1 MRRSARLLLVLGVL
15 AAVAGFAKLHAVSHD
30 YDLTSSARV
39 VWSIA
44 YVGVMLIA
52 AYAAGLPSLSPS
64 RNKLLVSAGAGVLGA
79 TLMSLVTLIAGG
91 QLLPRL
97 VIFGAATASVPWFL
111 VCAAV
116 AEGGR
121 QRAEARDRII
131 VVGDSDEGD
140 LLRTELATDPERP
153 AVVVA
158 TYDTAVLVSGTDSLP
173 LVRAAESLDA
183 SVIVLSRRAS
193 EIEYIVDQAATLH
206 RRGVRV
212 RTLTNFYVEWLGK
225 LPITELERASMLFDI
240 GELHGRRYARL
251 KRLFDIATGA
261 IGTAVLVASLPF
273 IVLGDL
279 FANRGSVFY
288 RQPRVGRDGRVFTMW
303 KYRTMRDDHNESDA
317 SEGSEWTG
325 AQDTRVTPF
334 GRLLR
339 RTHLDELPQALNI
352 LKGDLSLVGPRP
364 EQPHYVDELT
374 DKIPF
379 YDLRHLVRP
388 GLTGWAQV
396 KFGYAGDER
405 DALEKLQY
413 DFFYLQRQT
422 LGLDVRIVARTLR
435 DVVNGR
441 GR

>member
-1 MRRSARLLLVLGVL
+1 MRRSARLLLFLGVV
-15 AAVAGFAKLHAVSHD
+15 AAVAGFAKVHAVSHA
-30 YDLTSSARV
+30 YDLTSSARIG
-39 VWSIA
+39 WSIA
-44 YVGVMLIA
+44 YVAVMLVA
-52 AYAAGLPSLSPS
+52 AYAAGLPSLSPG

-79 TLMSLVTLIAGG
+79 TLMSLITLTAGG

-97 VIFGAATASVPWFL
+97 VIFGVAAVSVPLFV

-140 LLRTELATDPERP
+140 LVRTELAASPERP

-158 TYDTAVLVSGTDSLP
+158 AYDTAALISGSNRLP
-173 LVRAAESLDA
+173 LVRASESLDA
-183 SVIVLSRRAS
+183 SVVVLSRSAS
-193 EIEYIVDQAATLH
+193 ELEYILDQVAALH

-225 LPITELERASMLFDI
+225 LPIAELERGSMLFDI
-240 GELHGRRYARL
+240 GELHGRRYARS

-261 IGTAVLVASLPF
+261 LGTVVLVAALPL

-279 FANRGSVFY
+279 LGNRGSLFY

-303 KYRTMRDDHNESDA
+303 KFRTMHTDHD
-317 SEGSEWTG
+317 GSEWTG
-325 AQDTRVTPF
+325 TDDPRITSF
-334 GRLLR
+334 GRILR
-339 RTHLDELPQALNI
+339 RTHLDELPQAINI
-352 LKGDLSLVGPRP
+352 LTGDLSLVGPRP
-364 EQPHYVDELT
+364 EQPRYVDELT

-435 DVVNGR
+435 DIAGGR

>member
-1 MRRSARLLLVLGVL
+1 MRRSARLLLFLGVV
-15 AAVAGFAKLHAVSHD
+15 AAVAGFAKVHAVSHA
-30 YDLTSSARV
+30 YDLTSSARIG
-39 VWSIA
+39 WSIA
-44 YVGVMLIA
+44 YVGVILIA
-52 AYAAGLPSLSPS
+52 AYSAGLPSLAPS
-64 RNKLLVSAGAGVLGA
+64 RNKLLVSAGAGVLSA
-79 TLMSLVTLIAGG
+79 TLMSLLTLVAGG

-97 VIFGAATASVPWFL
+97 VIFGAAAVSVPVFV

-140 LLRTELATDPERP
+140 LVRTELAASPERP

-158 TYDTAVLVSGTDSLP
+158 AYDTAALISGSHSLP
-173 LVRAAESLDA
+173 LVRATESLDA
-183 SVIVLSRRAS
+183 SVVVLSRSAS
-193 EIEYIVDQAATLH
+193 ELEYILDQVAALH

-225 LPITELERASMLFDI
+225 LPIAELERGSMLFDI
-240 GELHGRRYARL
+240 GELHGRRYARS

-261 IGTAVLVASLPF
+261 LGTVVLIAALPL

-279 FANRGSVFY
+279 LGNRGSLFY

-303 KYRTMRDDHNESDA
+303 KFRTMRTDHD
-317 SEGSEWTG
+317 GSEWTG
-325 AQDTRVTPF
+325 TDDPRVTSF
-334 GRLLR
+334 GRILR
-339 RTHLDELPQALNI
+339 RTHLDELPQAINI
-352 LKGDLSLVGPRP
+352 LTGDLSLVGPRP

-435 DVVNGR
+435 DIAGGGGR
-441 GR
+441 

>member
-1 MRRSARLLLVLGVL
+1 MRRSARLLLFLGVV
-15 AAVAGFAKLHAVSHD
+15 AAVAGFAKVHAVSHA

-39 VWSIA
+39 GWSIA
-44 YVGVMLIA
+44 YVGVILIA
-52 AYAAGLPSLSPS
+52 AYAAGLPSLSPG
-64 RNKLLVSAGAGVLGA
+64 RTKLLVSAGAGVLSA
-79 TLMSLVTLIAGG
+79 TLMSLVTLVAGG

-97 VIFGAATASVPWFL
+97 VIFGAAAVSVPWFA

-140 LLRTELATDPERP
+140 LLRTELAASPERP
-153 AVVVA
+153 GVVVA
-158 TYDTAVLVSGTDSLP
+158 AYDTAALVSGSDRLP
-173 LVRAAESLDA
+173 LVRATESLDA
-183 SVIVLSRRAS
+183 SVVVLSRRAS
-193 EIEYIVDQAATLH
+193 EIEYIVDQAAALH

-225 LPITELERASMLFDI
+225 LPISELERASMLFDI
-240 GELHGRRYARL
+240 GEIHGRRYGRV
-251 KRLFDIATGA
+251 KRLADIACGA
-261 IGTAVLVASLPF
+261 VGMVAFAVAVPLV
-273 IVLGDL
+273 VLGNCL
-279 FANRGSVFY
+279 ANRGSIFF
-288 RQPRVGRDGRVFTMW
+288 RQARVGRDGRTFTMW
-303 KYRTMRDDHNESDA
+303 KFRTMRSDT
-317 SEGSEWTG
+317 SGSEWTG
-325 AQDTRVTPF
+325 TDDPRITSF
-334 GRLLR
+334 GRILR
-339 RTHLDELPQALNI
+339 RTHLDELPQAVNI

-422 LGLDVRIVARTLR
+422 LGLDIRIVARTLR
-435 DVVNGR
+435 DVVGGR

>member
-97 VIFGAATASVPWFL
+97 VIFGAAATSVPWFL

-251 KRLFDIATGA
+251 KRLFDITTGA
-261 IGTAVLVASLPF
+261 IGTVVLVVTLPI
-273 IVLGDL
+273 IVLGDVL
-279 FANRGSVFY
+279 ANRGSVF
-288 RQPRVGRDGRVFTMW
+288 
-303 KYRTMRDDHNESDA
+303 
-317 SEGSEWTG
+317 
-325 AQDTRVTPF
+325 
-334 GRLLR
+334 
-339 RTHLDELPQALNI
+339 
-352 LKGDLSLVGPRP
+352 
-364 EQPHYVDELT
+364 
-374 DKIPF
+374 
-379 YDLRHLVRP
+379 
-388 GLTGWAQV
+388 
-396 KFGYAGDER
+396 
-405 DALEKLQY
+405 
-413 DFFYLQRQT
+413 
-422 LGLDVRIVARTLR
+422 
-435 DVVNGR
+435 
-441 GR
+441 

>member
-1 MRRSARLLLVLGVL
+1 MRRSARLLLFLGVV
-15 AAVAGFAKLHAVSHD
+15 AAVAGFAKVHAVSHA
-30 YDLTSSARV
+30 YDLTSSARIG
-39 VWSIA
+39 WSIA
-44 YVGVMLIA
+44 FIGVMLIA
-52 AYAAGLPSLSPS
+52 AYAAGLPSLSPG

-79 TLMSLVTLIAGG
+79 TLMSLITLIAGG

-97 VIFGAATASVPWFL
+97 VIFGAAAVSVPLFV

-121 QRAEARDRII
+121 QRAEARDRVI

-140 LLRTELATDPERP
+140 LLRTELAAAPERP

-158 TYDTAVLVSGTDSLP
+158 AYDTAVLVSGTDSLP

-183 SVIVLSRRAS
+183 SVVVLSRRAS
-193 EIEYIVDQAATLH
+193 EIEYIVDQAAALH

-261 IGTAVLVASLPF
+261 VGTAILIASLPF
-273 IVLGDL
+273 IVLGDVL
-279 FANRGSVFY
+279 ANRGSVFY

-303 KYRTMRDDHNESDA
+303 KFRTMGVGGQDGTDWTDA
-317 SEGSEWTG
+317 
-325 AQDTRVTPF
+325 ADTRITPF
-334 GRLLR
+334 GRVLR

-352 LKGDLSLVGPRP
+352 LRGDLSLVGPRP
-364 EQPHYVDELT
+364 EQPRYVDELT

-396 KFGYAGDER
+396 KFGYAGDEH

-435 DVVNGR
+435 DVVGGR

>member
-1 MRRSARLLLVLGVL
+1 MRRSARLLLFLGVV
-15 AAVAGFAKLHAVSHD
+15 AAVAGFAKVHAVSHA
-30 YDLTSSARV
+30 YDLTSSARIG
-39 VWSIA
+39 WSIA

-52 AYAAGLPSLSPS
+52 AYAAGLPSLSPG
-64 RNKLLVSAGAGVLGA
+64 RNKLLVSAGASILGA

-97 VIFGAATASVPWFL
+97 VIFGAAAVSVPLFV

-140 LLRTELATDPERP
+140 LLRTELAASPERP
-153 AVVVA
+153 GVVVA
-158 TYDTAVLVSGTDSLP
+158 AYDTAALVSGSDSLP
-173 LVRAAESLDA
+173 LVRATESLDA
-183 SVIVLSRRAS
+183 SVVVLSRRAS
-193 EIEYIVDQAATLH
+193 ELEYILDQVAALH

-225 LPITELERASMLFDI
+225 LPIAELERGSMLFDI
-240 GELHGRRYARL
+240 GELHGRRYARS

-261 IGTAVLVASLPF
+261 LGTAILVAALPL

-279 FANRGSVFY
+279 FGNRGSVFY
-288 RQPRVGRDGRVFTMW
+288 RQTRVGRDGRVFTMW
-303 KYRTMRDDHNESDA
+303 KFRTMRTDHD
-317 SEGSEWTG
+317 GSEWTG
-325 AQDTRVTPF
+325 SVDPRVTPF

-339 RTHLDELPQALNI
+339 RTHLDELPQAINI

-396 KFGYAGDER
+396 KFGYAGNER

-435 DVVNGR
+435 DVVGGR

>member
-1 MRRSARLLLVLGVL
+1 
-15 AAVAGFAKLHAVSHD
+15 
-30 YDLTSSARV
+30 
-39 VWSIA
+39 
-44 YVGVMLIA
+44 
-52 AYAAGLPSLSPS
+52 
-64 RNKLLVSAGAGVLGA
+64 
-79 TLMSLVTLIAGG
+79 
-91 QLLPRL
+91 
-97 VIFGAATASVPWFL
+97 
-111 VCAAV
+111 
-116 AEGGR
+116 
-121 QRAEARDRII
+121 
-131 VVGDSDEGD
+131 
-140 LLRTELATDPERP
+140 
-153 AVVVA
+153 
-158 TYDTAVLVSGTDSLP
+158 
-173 LVRAAESLDA
+173 
-183 SVIVLSRRAS
+183 
-193 EIEYIVDQAATLH
+193 
-206 RRGVRV
+206 
-212 RTLTNFYVEWLGK
+212 
-225 LPITELERASMLFDI
+225 MLFDI
-240 GELHGRRYARL
+240 GELHGRRYARS

-261 IGTAVLVASLPF
+261 LGTAVLVAALPF

-279 FANRGSVFY
+279 LGNRGALFY

-303 KYRTMRDDHNESDA
+303 KFRTMRTGHD
-317 SEGSEWTG
+317 GSEWTG
-325 AQDTRVTPF
+325 TDDPRITSF

-435 DVVNGR
+435 DVVGGR

>member
-1 MRRSARLLLVLGVL
+1 MRRSARLLLFLGVV
-15 AAVAGFAKLHAVSHD
+15 AAVAGFAKVHAVSHA
-30 YDLTSSARV
+30 YDLTSSARIG
-39 VWSIA
+39 WSIA
-44 YVGVMLIA
+44 YIGVMLIA
-52 AYAAGLPSLSPS
+52 AYAAGLPSLAPS
-64 RNKLLVSAGAGVLGA
+64 RNKLLVSAGAGILGA

-97 VIFGAATASVPWFL
+97 VIFGAAAVSVPLFVL
-111 VCAAV
+111 CAAV

-140 LLRTELATDPERP
+140 LLRTELAASPERP
-153 AVVVA
+153 GVVVA
-158 TYDTAVLVSGTDSLP
+158 AYDTAALVSGSDSLP
-173 LVRAAESLDA
+173 LVRATESLDA
-183 SVIVLSRRAS
+183 SVVVLSRRAS
-193 EIEYIVDQAATLH
+193 EIEYIVDQAAALH

-225 LPITELERASMLFDI
+225 LPISELERASMLFDI
-240 GELHGRRYARL
+240 GELHGRRYARS

-261 IGTAVLVASLPF
+261 LGTAVLVAALPL

-279 FANRGSVFY
+279 FGNRGSVFY

-303 KYRTMRDDHNESDA
+303 KFRTMRTDHD
-317 SEGSEWTG
+317 GSEWTG
-325 AQDTRVTPF
+325 SVDPRVTPF

-339 RTHLDELPQALNI
+339 RTHLDELPQAINI

-435 DVVNGR
+435 DVVGGR